1 MDSNYNSE
9 LSYFLAIEIRDNLE
23 ILDEFD
29 KIQETI
35 YNFLQKRLD
44 NTYKE

>member
-1 MDSNYNSE
+1 MSNYNSE
-9 LSYFLAIEIRDNLE
+9 LSYFLTIEIRDKLE

-29 KIQETI
+29 KIQEII

-44 NTYKE
+44 KTYKE